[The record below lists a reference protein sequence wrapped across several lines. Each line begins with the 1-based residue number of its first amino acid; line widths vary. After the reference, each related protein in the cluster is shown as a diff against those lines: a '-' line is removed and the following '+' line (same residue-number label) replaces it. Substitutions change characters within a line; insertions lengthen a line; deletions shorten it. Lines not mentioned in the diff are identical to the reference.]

1 MRDHTV
7 EAEQDFEAFFHEG
20 FGRTLRL
27 ALRIVPTVAEAE
39 DVAAEAFARAYA
51 DWNRVGPVEHRLAW
65 VLRVATNLAVDTVR
79 PRRRRLLP
87 LGIEAAGAVRDRS
100 LGEDD
105 LAIRHA
111 LVAALRRLPARQ
123 REAIALRYLADLSV
137 DEVAHALGT
146 APTTVKTHLQRGL
159 KSLRTVIGSNWE
171 GEAAYGIESRA

>member
-1 MRDHTV
+1 MRDHTDQ
-7 EAEQDFEAFFHEG
+7 AEQDFEAFFHEG
-20 FGRTLRL
+20 FDRTLRL
-27 ALRIVPTVAEAE
+27 VLRIVPTVAEAE

-51 DWNRVGPVEHRLAW
+51 DWSRVGSLEHRLAW

-146 APTTVKTHLQRGL
+146 APTTVKTHLRRGL

-171 GEAAYGIESRA
+171 GEPAYGIESGA